1 MKKKCLQALYAFSFM
16 FCIGSLYVFINVIN
30 NRSPKMNKQLKF
42 TGVLKMHLILN
53 NHLSSDIIF
62 YDGDAE
68 KFSDL
73 LNEIKNGKAIAV
85 GNVPKCAMFEG
96 IYYIELTT
104 IDGEQYSYEMETENI
119 VYDITNNVFIRVS
132 MVDRLRELTLLYLLQ
147 NHDSLK

>member
-1 MKKKCLQALYAFSFM
+1 MEKKYLLLFCAFSFM
-16 FCIGSLYVFINVIN
+16 LCIGLLYVSINVIN
-30 NRSPKMNKQLKF
+30 NRSSKMNKQLKF
-42 TGVLKMHLILN
+42 IGALKMHLILN

-147 NHDSLK
+147 NHYSLK